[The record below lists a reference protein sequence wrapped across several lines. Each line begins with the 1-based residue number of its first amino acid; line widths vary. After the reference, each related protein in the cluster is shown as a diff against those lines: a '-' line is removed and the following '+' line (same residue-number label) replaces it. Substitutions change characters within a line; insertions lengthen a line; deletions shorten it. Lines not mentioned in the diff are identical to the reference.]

1 MGFFSS
7 SKKIYRDDFKKIL
20 RKIPQL
26 SPNEQ
31 HYVEGV
37 FSDSLKDGLSEYEMK
52 KEISRLKRVSGDSMD
67 SFEIEKLKKKL
78 LEHF

>member
-1 MGFFSS
+1 MGFFP
-7 SKKIYRDDFKKIL
+7 SKKIYRNDFKKTL

-26 SPNEQ
+26 SPDER

-37 FSDSLKDGLSEYEMK
+37 FNDSLRDGLSEYEIK
-52 KEISRLKRVSGDSMD
+52 KEISRLKRVSGDPMD
-67 SFEIEKLKKKL
+67 SFEIEKLKNKL

>member
-1 MGFFSS
+1 MGFFS
-7 SKKIYRDDFKKIL
+7 SKKIYRDDFKKTL

-31 HYVEGV
+31 NYVEGI
-37 FSDSLKDGLSEYEMK
+37 FNDSLKDGLSEYEIK
-52 KEISRLKRVSGDSMD
+52 KEISRLKCVSGDSMD